1 MKNVIIIIL
10 IVVLLLCFAEL
21 YNEND
26 SLLTKA
32 IDATYDL
39 LCEIFEAIK
48 SWFRGLA
55 NGVDP
60 KGGTNECFRLQF
72 KK

>member
-1 MKNVIIIIL
+1 MIKLSKLSIIL
-10 IVVLLLCFAEL
+10 GGISIGLISSSATFLSMF
-21 YNEND
+21 
-26 SLLTKA
+26 LTKA

-60 KGGTNECFRLQF
+60 KGGTNECFRL
-72 KK
+72 

>member
-26 SLLTKA
+26 SFLTKA

-39 LCEIFEAIK
+39 IPAVKPQK
-48 SWFRGLA
+48 SRAASLL
-55 NGVDP
+55 P
-60 KGGTNECFRLQF
+60 CMSS
-72 KK
+72 